1 MLNMVYI
8 KVKKKMGQE
17 TSLRLIVMYVRTYV
31 RTYVMYVQ
39 KVFVCGCVCACM
51 CACMRVIEHV
61 HVAAC
66 LHDYSVCS

>member
-8 KVKKKMGQE
+8 KVKNKMGQE
-17 TSLRLIVMYVRTYV
+17 TSLRLIVMYV

-39 KVFVCGCVCACM
+39 KVFVCGCVCACVR
-51 CACMRVIEHV
+51 ACMRVIEHV